1 MRAMNTKQLSRRPG
15 ARHSIPQR
23 FLVWLLFTAAV
34 YAGGPAPQERV
45 PRLDPLGDATAALAE
60 LPDALV
66 LESSPDGLPR
76 HIVGDLARVDV
87 DRMNDPADAERAL
100 RAVLGRVVAPLRIS
114 PSDLRLRAVRRDG
127 RGGTHFRFR
136 MVAEGLE
143 VIGGDLVVHVDVK
156 GSVTGVNGGGRGDFS
171 RLPPARLTRAE
182 AIAWVAAD
190 PRFAGLELSASRPVF
205 LVTGAG
211 TRHRAL
217 EILAVGARGQDPV
230 RDRVYVDMTN
240 GSVAAVDPQLRFAK
254 SRSVYS
260 AGNGTSLPG
269 TLRRAE
275 GNAAT
280 SDLDLDAA
288 YDNTGAFY
296 DAFAGFWGRDSYDN
310 AGARLTST
318 VHYSTNY
325 CNAFWNGAQ
334 LVFGDGL
341 ASAGCLPLAR
351 AIDVTAHEL
360 THAITERESGLI
372 YSGESGAINESL
384 SDSFAAFV
392 EAWVAGGG
400 TGTLTT
406 SPDTWLFGEGAL
418 PPFLRSMCDPA
429 ADGVSADVWSSTV
442 GNLDLHYSSGV
453 GNLAFCLLANG
464 GVHPRGKTTVVVPS
478 IGLETSIRILY
489 EAQTNYMTST
499 TTYAGARTAME
510 QAAAAL
516 GYDQATE
523 DAVGCAWAAV
533 RVGNAPASCGG
544 NSTPPPTD
552 STLQN
557 GVPVSGLS
565 GATGEKAYWSLA
577 VPAGQ
582 SILSFKISG
591 GTGDADLYV
600 QTGTKPT
607 LTSYSCR
614 PYVNGN
620 NETCTF
626 LNPIAGTW
634 WAMLNGYAAYSG
646 VALTATYSSGPTG
659 GDPLL
664 TNGVPVTGL
673 SGATGSKL
681 FWRINTPAGKTLK
694 VKISGGTGDAD
705 LYVRFG
711 SRPTTSTYAC
721 RPYLNGNNET
731 CNLSNTSAGDYYVM
745 LRGYNAYSGV
755 SLVGSF

>member
-1 MRAMNTKQLSRRPG
+1 VLKPDRLSD
-15 ARHSIPQR
+15 
-23 FLVWLLFTAAV
+23 V
-34 YAGGPAPQERV
+34 
-45 PRLDPLGDATAALAE
+45 TAALAA

-66 LESSPDGLPR
+66 IDSSPDGLPR

-87 DRMNDPADAERAL
+87 DRMNDPATAGPAL
-100 RAVLGRVVAPLRIS
+100 RAVLAQVVAPLRIS
-114 PSDLRLRAVRRDG
+114 PSDLRLRGVRQDG

-136 MVAEGLE
+136 LVADGLD
-143 VIGGDLVVHVDVK
+143 VMGGDLVVHVDAK
-156 GSVTGVNGGGRGDFS
+156 GTVTGVNGAGGGDFG
-171 RLPPARLTRAE
+171 RLPPARLTGAE

-190 PRFAGLELSASRPVF
+190 PRFAGLEPARARPVF
-205 LVTGAG
+205 LVTEAG

-217 EILAVGARGQDPV
+217 EILVVGARGKDPV

-240 GSVAAVDPQLRFAK
+240 GSIAAVDPQLRFAK
-254 SRSVYS
+254 SRRVYT

-269 TLRRAE
+269 SLRRTE
-275 GNAAT
+275 GQAAT
-280 SDLDLDAA
+280 TDLDINGA

-310 AGARLTST
+310 AGAPLLST

-334 LVFGDGL
+334 MVYGDGD
-341 ASAGCLPLAR
+341 ASFGCLPLAR
-351 AIDVTAHEL
+351 ALDVTAHEL

-400 TGTLTT
+400 TGTLITT
-406 SPDTWLFGEGAL
+406 PDTWLYGEGAL
-418 PPFLRSMCDPA
+418 PPFVRSMCDPA
-429 ADGVSADVWSSTV
+429 ADGISADVWSSGV
-442 GNLDLHYSSGV
+442 GNLDVHYSSGV
-453 GNLAFCLLANG
+453 GNLAFCLLADG
-464 GVHPRGKTTVVVPS
+464 GSHPRGKTTVVVPS
-478 IGLETSIRILY
+478 VGLETAIRILY
-489 EAQTNYMTST
+489 EAQTNYLTST

-510 QAAAAL
+510 QAAAGL
-516 GYDQATE
+516 GYDQAIQ

-533 RVGNAPASCGG
+533 RVGSAPASCGG
-544 NSTPPPTD
+544 VSPPPPPTD
-552 STLQN
+552 GTLQN
-557 GVPVSGLS
+557 GVPVTGLS
-565 GATGEKAYWSLA
+565 GASGEQAFWSLA

-582 SILSFKISG
+582 SILSFKISS

-614 PYVNGN
+614 PYLNGN
-620 NETCTF
+620 SETCTF
-626 LNPIAGTW
+626 LNPVAGTW
-634 WAMLNGYAAYSG
+634 WAMLNGYAPYSG

-659 GDPLL
+659 GDPALK
-664 TNGVPVTGL
+664 NGVPVTML

-694 VKISGGTGDAD
+694 VRISGGTGDAD

-711 SRPTTSTYAC
+711 SRPTTTSYAC
-721 RPYLNGNNET
+721 RPYLTGNNET
-731 CNLSNTSAGDYYVM
+731 CTVSNTSAGDYYVM
-745 LRGYNAYSGV
+745 LRGYASYSGV